1 MNKLVYHLVAFW
13 VVAVWGTTF
22 IFTKLLLMA
31 GLTAAHI
38 FVLRFIIAYVLLLIY
53 FLPKKTF
60 RWFASSWKD
69 ELTMMGLGITGGSMY
84 FLTENSAMNYTTTT
98 NTALIVCLSLPFYTR
113 SIQRLYIFKGRLKI
127 KV

>member
-60 RWFASSWKD
+60 RWFAS
-69 ELTMMGLGITGGSMY
+69 
-84 FLTENSAMNYTTTT
+84 
-98 NTALIVCLSLPFYTR
+98 
-113 SIQRLYIFKGRLKI
+113 
-127 KV
+127 

>member
-38 FVLRFIIAYVLLLIY
+38 FVLRFIIAYVLL
-53 FLPKKTF
+53 KK
-60 RWFASSWKD
+60 RGEKLQKAAEAKAAEQASQ
-69 ELTMMGLGITGGSMY
+69 
-84 FLTENSAMNYTTTT
+84 
-98 NTALIVCLSLPFYTR
+98 TAEEE
-113 SIQRLYIFKGRLKI
+113 QNNG
-127 KV
+127 